1 MQEDAEE
8 NVQGA
13 HSSKAPGDFEGGIIL
28 DLNDQIDQLFSDTS
42 NKEEAGRKSK
52 MLMKYPEL
60 RVVLIAMRAASRWND
75 HKTQA
80 RISVQVLRG
89 HIQFHVLN
97 ETFDLRAGQ
106 LLALDPGV
114 VHSVDSVADSAFLLT
129 LSDPAAHQ

>member
-1 MQEDAEE
+1 MREDAEKNE
-8 NVQGA
+8 QGA
-13 HSSKAPGDFEGGIIL
+13 PPSKTSGAFECGMTL
-28 DLNDQIDQLFSDTS
+28 DLNEQIDQLFSDTS
-42 NKEEAGRKSK
+42 SKEEAGRKSK
-52 MLMKYPEL
+52 MLLKCPEF
-60 RVVLIAMRAASRWND
+60 RVVLVAMRGTRWND

-129 LSDPAAHQ
+129 LSDPAHP